1 MSRIRAKLSLA
12 AALVGGALAVG
23 QDAPK
28 PAAKDKDMKE
38 NVLSLVPQGQEGR
51 RCKVLRVYKHSSG
64 ATAYEV
70 KAEDTGEVMT
80 VIDGVAADG
89 KKDVK
94 IEPKKD
100 VKANAKTTK
109 VEVKPTVKQ
118 ASAKETVIKPVSVK
132 AKDEGPKLGGD
143 DPILS
148 PKAYTGNSRVI
159 KEFADDATPAPTTK
173 PTTKS
178 VTVETRYV
186 TPPVP
191 ASQRWFPF
199 VAAMKSPAKPVV
211 RSRPMAVPMAM
222 PMPAAEVGPA
232 VPPAFVAATS
242 PDPVVR
248 LIGRLHDDLLPSM
261 REISAHQL
269 AYYGTGRSD
278 AYEAL
283 VSVAQ
288 NDPAPSVRAACVHCL
303 GEMRAKTPATMTMMQ
318 TMSQTDSDEGV
329 RQAAIAVMASW

>member
-28 PAAKDKDMKE
+28 PAAAKETKDAKE
-38 NVLSLVPQGQEGR
+38 NVLSLVPEGQQGR

-80 VIDGVAADG
+80 VIDGVASDG

-100 VKANAKTTK
+100 AKTAAKAETK
-109 VEVKPTVKQ
+109 SMSVKQ
-118 ASAKETVIKPVSVK
+118 ASAKVS
-132 AKDEGPKLGGD
+132 ADGPKLGGD
-143 DPILS
+143 DPLLS
-148 PKAYTGNSRVI
+148 PKGYTGNAKVI
-159 KEFADDATPAPTTK
+159 KEFSDDGKSPESPMPAGKT
-173 PTTKS
+173 

-199 VAAMKSPAKPVV
+199 VSAMKLPAKPVAQA
-211 RSRPMAVPMAM
+211 RRMPMAVPMAM
-222 PMPAAEVGPA
+222 PMPSAEVGPA
-232 VPPAFVAATS
+232 VPPAVMAATS

-261 REISAHQL
+261 REISACQL
-269 AYYGTGRSD
+269 AYYGRGRAD

-283 VSVAQ
+283 VEVAQ
-288 NDPAPSVRAACVHCL
+288 NDAAPSVRSACVRCL
-303 GEMRAKTPATMTMMQ
+303 GEMRAKTPATMAMMQ
-318 TMSQTDSDEGV
+318 TMAQADADEGV
-329 RQAAIAVMASW
+329 RQAAMTVMASW

>member
-23 QDAPK
+23 QDSPK
-28 PAAKDKDMKE
+28 PAAKETKE
-38 NVLSLVPQGQEGR
+38 NVLSLVPQGQQGR
-51 RCKVLRVYKHSSG
+51 RCKVLRVFKHSSG

-94 IEPKKD
+94 VESKTD
-100 VKANAKTTK
+100 AKPSKTVTK
-109 VEVKPTVKQ
+109 TTVKQ
-118 ASAKETVIKPVSVK
+118 APAKNAVIKPVS
-132 AKDEGPKLGGD
+132 AKVGEEGPKLGGD

-148 PKAYTGNSRVI
+148 PKAYTSNSRVA
-159 KEFADDATPAPTTK
+159 KEFADDAKPAVASK
-173 PTTKS
+173 PSAKA

-199 VAAMKSPAKPVV
+199 MTAMKSPAKPVV
-211 RSRPMAVPMAM
+211 RSRPMAVPMAT
-222 PMPAAEVGPA
+222 PMAAAVVGPT
-232 VPPAFVAATS
+232 VPPAYLAATS

-248 LIGRLHDDLLPSM
+248 LIGRLRDDMLPSM

-269 AYYGTGRSD
+269 AYYGRGRTD
-278 AYEAL
+278 AFDAL
-283 VSVAQ
+283 VDVAQ
-288 NDPAPSVRAACVHCL
+288 NDPAASVRAACVHCL
-303 GEMRAKTPATMTMMQ
+303 GEMGAKTPATVAMMQ
-318 TMSQTDSDEGV
+318 TMAQADADEGV
-329 RQAAIAVMASW
+329 RQAAMTVMATW